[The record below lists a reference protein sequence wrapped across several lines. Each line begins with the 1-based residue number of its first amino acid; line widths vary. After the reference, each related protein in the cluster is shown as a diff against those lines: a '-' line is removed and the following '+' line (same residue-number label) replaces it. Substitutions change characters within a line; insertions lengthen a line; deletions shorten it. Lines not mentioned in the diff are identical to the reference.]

1 MAVRRER
8 IEVDALLDADEVF
21 LTNSS
26 WHVLPVV
33 RLEQR
38 MAIAGAARF
47 LEHVLRLPVDFFSHR
62 YPGDIAQRLESVE
75 MLSDLL
81 AARIAPAAV
90 GLHRGRVP
98 QRRLHDEDLPQAW
111 RRGDPEG

>member
-1 MAVRRER
+1 MAVCA
-8 IEVDALLDADEVF
+8 AL
-21 LTNSS
+21 S
-26 WHVLPVV
+26 WLQQHLLV

-81 AARIAPAAV
+81 AARIAPAEIAWAMRITS
-90 GLHRGRVP
+90 GP
-98 QRRLHDEDLPQAW
+98 LPVSA
-111 RRGDPEG
+111 RSR